1 MSKVVDPDYPGNKQR
16 LSDEELKNQVIQQSA
31 KPIEKS
37 TKEMKFPTETIDLP
51 SKGLL
56 YPKESPLSKGTVEVK
71 YMTAKEEDI
80 LTSRALIKKGTVITQ
95 LIKSCLVNKNID
107 VDEMISGDRNAIMT
121 ALRITGYGSE
131 YSVDVECP
139 ACGERSKQDFKLTE
153 LPVRGLE
160 VSPVAEGVNLFEYEL
175 PVTKKKVHFKFLT
188 GKDEQEIMVLQERK
202 KKQGMQDNL
211 VTTRLQYCIVAVDG
225 IKDKNK
231 ITTFSRNMP
240 ARDSLALR
248 KFIDDNEPGID
259 MKQWMDCPHCD
270 ESSEVRLPMGASF
283 FWPDS

>member
-1 MSKVVDPDYPGNKQR
+1 MST
-16 LSDEELKNQVIQQSA
+16 EERENNSIFTAERA
-31 KPIEKS
+31 KRSGFEARDV
-37 TKEMKFPTETIDLP
+37 MKDDFGFEVPTEAIPLP
-51 SKGLL
+51 SAGRV
-56 YPKESPLSKGTVEVK
+56 YPVESPLHGDEFVEITA
-71 YMTAKEEDI
+71 MTAKEEDI

-95 LIKSCLVNKNID
+95 LIKSCLVDKRID
-107 VDEMISGDRNAIMT
+107 VDDMISGDRNAIMT

-131 YSVDVECP
+131 YSASVDCP

-153 LPVRGLE
+153 LPIKSLE
-160 VSPVAEGVNLFEYEL
+160 INPVAEGVNLFEFKL
-175 PVTKKKVHFKFLT
+175 PVTKKTVHFKFLT
-188 GKDEQEIMVLQERK
+188 GKDEQEIMILQERK

-211 VTTRLQYCIVAVDG
+211 VTTRLQYCIVAIEG

>member
-1 MSKVVDPDYPGNKQR
+1 MST
-16 LSDEELKNQVIQQSA
+16 EERENNSIFTADRA
-31 KPIEKS
+31 KRQGFEARDV
-37 TKEMKFPTETIDLP
+37 MKDDFGFEVPTEAIPLP
-51 SKGLL
+51 SGGRV
-56 YPKESPLSKGTVEVK
+56 YPVESPLHGDEYVEITA
-71 YMTAKEEDI
+71 MTAKEEDI